1 MPVTKSLSVGPSA
14 SDIQLLLRLHT
25 LTNIIPLLAR
35 ADELDASSL
44 EDYKYQL
51 REDLDDKNIDIFS
64 FPGLD
69 QPECVDVFSASSA
82 TQRDDDVVDAS
93 VLMSSTYMEPLVHTD
108 LNKLV
113 DCMFS
118 LDGASQLRHAAAL
131 KAIAWLRK
139 NRYCASS
146 SALVRRSYNTDVSMV
161 TNPFCQ
167 MRDWR
172 RLEISGWA
180 QSLRQSLDYER
191 IINATGSAQMHTELS
206 PRQPQAVAKRHTSPT
221 NCRKKRRHVQQF
233 NQDPL
238 GLIELVGHL
247 KNSGTLAVE
256 LLSGIGVV
264 GYLAMCIMKPE
275 SADRNIGALSRWC
288 LAIA

>member
-1 MPVTKSLSVGPSA
+1 MS
-14 SDIQLLLRLHT
+14 RLHT
-25 LTNIIPLLAR
+25 LTNVIPLLAR

-51 REDLDDKNIDIFS
+51 REDLDDEDIDIFQ

-69 QPECVDVFSASSA
+69 HPECVDVFSASSA
-82 TQRDDDVVDAS
+82 TQRDNDVLDAS
-93 VLMSSTYMEPLVHTD
+93 VLMSSTYMEPLVDTD
-108 LNKLV
+108 LSKLV

-118 LDGASQLRHAAAL
+118 LEGASQVRHAAAL
-131 KAIAWLRK
+131 KAITWIRQ
-139 NRYCASS
+139 NRHLASS
-146 SALVRRSYNTDVSMV
+146 SALVRRSYNMDLSMV
-161 TNPFCQ
+161 TDPFCQ

-191 IINATGSAQMHTELS
+191 VINATGPAQLSTELS
-206 PRQPQAVAKRHTSPT
+206 PRQSQAMTKRHSSPT
-221 NCRKKRRHVQQF
+221 TSRKKRRPVQQF

-264 GYLAMCIMKPE
+264 GYVAMCIMKPE
-275 SADRNIGALSRWC
+275 SADRNMGALSQWC
-288 LAIA
+288 VSMA